1 MYRVLPTR
9 TSTAPVVEV
18 LLDATVGFMAVVTA
32 ASSIEMLFVGNAVNP
47 STLYS
52 ALGFAFVMAMLQSFV
67 GLYRHDRIRTVA
79 VLARLSLAILAGGY
93 VSYLLVKAF
102 GISDHPGRLMVRS
115 VVYYLA
121 ALVVFRGLGLIW
133 RDAVGSPR
141 VLILGTGTEARA
153 VHADLA
159 KAGISERDFVG
170 FIRAGRDEDVAVPRE
185 RVCRSEMPLVELVDR
200 LRVDEIIVATREQR
214 GGAVPMDQLLAC
226 RTNGVRILDAAA
238 FYERSHGAIPID
250 SLKASWLV
258 YGSGFLQGPGRR
270 AAKRLFDIVSSLL
283 LLVIGLPVMVVAAV
297 AIKLDSAGPV
307 IYRQQRIGHGGRL
320 FWCLKLRS
328 MRTDAEKDGIARWA
342 TKGDAR
348 ITRVG
353 AFIRKTRIDE
363 LPQLFSVLRGDMSMV
378 GPRPER
384 PAFVEQLREQIPL
397 YDLRHGIKP
406 GVTGWAQV
414 RYRYGETVEDARQKH
429 QFDLYYIK
437 NNSIWLD
444 LRVLVETVTVVLF
457 QEGAQ

>member
-9 TSTAPVVEV
+9 TSSSPVVEV
-18 LLDATVGFMAVVTA
+18 LLDATVGFMAVMTA
-32 ASSIEMLFVGNAVNP
+32 AASIEMLFVGNAV
-47 STLYS
+47 SMS
-52 ALGFAFVMAMLQSFV
+52 AVFTALSFAFVMSMLQSFV
-67 GLYRHDRIRTVA
+67 GLYRHERIKAFTV
-79 VLARLSLAILAGGY
+79 VARLSLSVLAGGY
-93 VSYLLVKAF
+93 VTYLLLKELGA
-102 GISDHPGRLMVRS
+102 GEHPGRLMVRS
-115 VVYYLA
+115 VVYYIA

-141 VLILGTGTEARA
+141 VLILGTGAEAKS
-153 VHADLA
+153 VHDDLV
-159 KAGISERDFVG
+159 KAGLAARDFIG
-170 FIRAGRDEDVAVPRE
+170 FIPTGREETSTVPPDL
-185 RVCRSEMPLVELVDR
+185 VCRSDQPLVDLVAR
-200 LRVDEIIVATREQR
+200 LRVHEIIVATKEQR

-226 RTNGVRILDAAA
+226 RTNGVRILDSAA
-238 FYERSHGAIPID
+238 FYERSHGAIPVD
-250 SLKASWLV
+250 SVKASWLV
-258 YGSGFLQGPGRR
+258 YGSGFIQGPGRR
-270 AAKRLFDIVSSLL
+270 AAKRVFDIVSSLSL
-283 LLVIGLPVMVVAAV
+283 LTIGLPVMVLAAV

-307 IYRQQRIGHGGRL
+307 IYRQQRIGMGGRL

-328 MRTDAEKDGIARWA
+328 MRTDAEKDGVARWA
-342 TKGDAR
+342 TKGDTR
-348 ITRVG
+348 VTRVG
-353 AFIRKTRIDE
+353 AFMRKTRIDE

-414 RYRYGETVEDARQKH
+414 RYRYGETIEDARQKH
-429 QFDLYYIK
+429 QFDLYYVK

-444 LRVLVETVTVVLF
+444 LRVLIETVTVVLF